1 MININNHFYFSIINT
16 NSTPIT
22 TNTNTNTNSMIIV
35 NPNSEHY
42 LNHSNEKH
50 KAISNIINKNS
61 NKKNSIKEI
70 KNKTSKRQKKINR
83 IIKDMKNHN
92 NLNNSNK
99 IIKLDILNS
108 KKNIITNTNSNYYKK
123 KKIILNKNSNIEKE
137 RTSSLIQRQ
146 KNSKTTSEATNLNN
160 FHDFVNYKLKSKN
173 LFSSNNKSA
182 IGHNIKKLK
191 KNSLGG
197 SRNYSKGLNKHF
209 NNSFNESLIDKKYLN
224 TIVNTDNNIS
234 KNNNSIILRTNERER
249 EELDISNDYMIIN
262 KKTDAKENKGNK
274 KVIKNFELSGHKYI
288 YNRNHYNTI
297 NSENTNY
304 KAKINNKS
312 NNSTGKRKIYN
323 RKHEK
328 GFNSNKFV
336 V

>member
-1 MININNHFYFSIINT
+1 
-16 NSTPIT
+16 
-22 TNTNTNTNSMIIV
+22 
-35 NPNSEHY
+35 
-42 LNHSNEKH
+42 
-50 KAISNIINKNS
+50 
-61 NKKNSIKEI
+61 
-70 KNKTSKRQKKINR
+70 
-83 IIKDMKNHN
+83 MKNHN
-92 NLNNSNK
+92 NLNYSNK

-108 KKNIITNTNSNYYKK
+108 KKNIITNTNSINYKK

-146 KNSKTTSEATNLNN
+146 KNSKTTSETTNLNN

-173 LFSSNNKSA
+173 IFSSNNKSA

-191 KNSLGG
+191 KDSLGG

-224 TIVNTDNNIS
+224 TIVNTDNYIS
-234 KNNNSIILRTNERER
+234 KNNNSIILRTNQRD
-249 EELDISNDYMIIN
+249 ELDISNDYMIIN
-262 KKTDAKENKGNK
+262 KKTDAKENKDNK
-274 KVIKNFELSGHKYI
+274 KVIKNFDLSGHKNI
-288 YNRNHYNTI
+288 YNRNHFNTI

-304 KAKINNKS
+304 KAKIINRK

-323 RKHEK
+323 KKHEK
-328 GFNSNKFV
+328 GFNINNLV

>member
-16 NSTPIT
+16 NNTPIT
-22 TNTNTNTNSMIIV
+22 TNTNTNTNSMLIV

-42 LNHSNEKH
+42 LNNSNEKQ

-146 KNSKTTSEATNLNN
+146 KNSKTTLEATNLNN

-173 LFSSNNKSA
+173 IFSSNNKSA

-191 KNSLGG
+191 KDSLGG
-197 SRNYSKGLNKHF
+197 SRNYSKGFNKHF
-209 NNSFNESLIDKKYLN
+209 NNSFNESLIDKKYLK

-234 KNNNSIILRTNERER
+234 KNNNSIILKANER

-262 KKTDAKENKGNK
+262 KKTDAKINKGNK
-274 KVIKNFELSGHKYI
+274 KIIKNFELSGHKNI
-288 YNRNHYNTI
+288 YNRNIFNTI
-297 NSENTNY
+297 NSENTIY
-304 KAKINNKS
+304 KVKINNRS

-323 RKHEK
+323 KRHGK
-328 GFNSNKFV
+328 GFISNNLV

>member
-16 NSTPIT
+16 NNTPIT
-22 TNTNTNTNSMIIV
+22 TNTNTNTNSMLIV

-42 LNHSNEKH
+42 LNNSNEKQ

-83 IIKDMKNHN
+83 IIKDMKSHN
-92 NLNNSNK
+92 NVNNSNK
-99 IIKLDILNS
+99 IIKLDILNR
-108 KKNIITNTNSNYYKK
+108 KKNIITNTNSNNYKK

-146 KNSKTTSEATNLNN
+146 KNPKTTSEATNLNN

-173 LFSSNNKSA
+173 IFSSNNKSA

-191 KNSLGG
+191 KDSLGG
-197 SRNYSKGLNKHF
+197 SRNYSKGFNKHF
-209 NNSFNESLIDKKYLN
+209 NNSFNESLIDKKYLK

-234 KNNNSIILRTNERER
+234 KNNNSIILKANER

-262 KKTDAKENKGNK
+262 KKTDAKINKGNK
-274 KVIKNFELSGHKYI
+274 KIIKNFELSGHKNI
-288 YNRNHYNTI
+288 YNRNIFNTI
-297 NSENTNY
+297 NSENTIY
-304 KAKINNKS
+304 KVKINNRS

-323 RKHEK
+323 KRHGK
-328 GFNSNKFV
+328 GFISNNLV

>member
-16 NSTPIT
+16 NNTPIT
-22 TNTNTNTNSMIIV
+22 TNTNTNTNSMLIV

-42 LNHSNEKH
+42 LNNSNEKQ

-83 IIKDMKNHN
+83 IIKDMKSHN
-92 NLNNSNK
+92 NVNNSNK
-99 IIKLDILNS
+99 IIKLDILNR
-108 KKNIITNTNSNYYKK
+108 KKNIITNTNSNNYKK

-274 KVIKNFELSGHKYI
+274 KVIKNFELSGQKYI